1 MMDGTE
7 SRLDWVSGT
16 SAATAGA
23 GVLLFALFPL
33 AIPILLLTILATL
46 PLALPLIAV
55 AVIATVLVVAG
66 RAVRAAIHG
75 FRGLESTAPTPG
87 VARTGCPSC

>member
-1 MMDGTE
+1 MDRTVF
-7 SRLDWVSGT
+7 RLDWVSGT
-16 SAATAGA
+16 TAAAAGV

-55 AVIATVLVVAG
+55 AAIATILVYAG
-66 RAVRAAIHG
+66 RGIRAAIHG
-75 FRGLESTAPTPG
+75 LRRLGSATAKPGL
-87 VARTGCPSC
+87 ARARCPSS